1 MNHTY
6 YFMAGLPRA
15 GATLLKS
22 IIDQNPDIYAG
33 PVSPVIEL
41 IYYNQYYFHN
51 SESYEGDPKPKS
63 AYNLIKCMPDNYHF
77 DIKKPIII
85 EHNRAWV
92 NNIERIKAYI
102 TPDPKVICT
111 VRDVL
116 EVLTSFITMIHRNS
130 DEVSFVD
137 EYLIEKGYTVDD
149 DNRCQY
155 LMGDDGI
162 VDQALWAQLQAFL
175 RNDTKH
181 LLMVEYDDMVDQPDE
196 TMRRIYDFLEVDYYQ
211 HDFNNVANTHRESEK
226 QWNLK
231 DMHHVRKEVKRTSK
245 RPEDVLS
252 SRILNKY
259 KKLEYWK
266 YPDSPYLEQYGKQ

>member
-1 MNHTY
+1 M
-6 YFMAGLPRA
+6 
-15 GATLLKS
+15 
-22 IIDQNPDIYAG
+22 IID
-33 PVSPVIEL
+33 
-41 IYYNQYYFHN
+41 
-51 SESYEGDPKPKS
+51 
-63 AYNLIKCMPDNYHF
+63 
-77 DIKKPIII
+77 
-85 EHNRAWV
+85 HNRAWP

-102 TPDPKVICT
+102 TPNPKIICP

-137 EYLIEKGYTVDD
+137 DYLIEKGFTVDD

-162 VDQALWAQLQAFL
+162 VDQALWAQSQAFL
-175 RNDTKH
+175 RNDTKN
-181 LLMVEYDDMVDQPDE
+181 LLMVEYDDIVDQPDE
-196 TMRRIYDFLEVDYYQ
+196 TMRRIYDFLEVDYYK
-211 HDFNNVANTHRESEK
+211 HDFNNVINTHRESEK

-231 DMHHVRKEVKRTSK
+231 DMHHVRKQVKRTSK

-252 SRILNKY
+252 PRILNKY

-266 YPDSPYLEQYGKQ
+266 YPDSPYFEQYG